1 MSPEERGPG
10 EVPES
15 ATPPTSPS
23 RTGPE
28 PASDAPSPGVGRR
41 PAGTRAILS
50 LIFGLLSTFGS
61 PCFFLGIPLGIAAVV
76 LGWMELS
83 AIQKEKAAPAG
94 RGFAIAGIVFGAVG
108 ILASLASIVFCVFL
122 WKLGTHPLFDEMRRG
137 VPI

>member
-1 MSPEERGPG
+1 MSQEEQGPEE
-10 EVPES
+10 VPAS
-15 ATPPTSPS
+15 PPPTSPS

-28 PASDAPSPGVGRR
+28 PASAAPSPGVGRR

-108 ILASLASIVFCVFL
+108 ILASLASIVLCAFL

>member
-1 MSPEERGPG
+1 MSPEEQGPG
-10 EVPES
+10 EVPAS
-15 ATPPTSPS
+15 PLPPTPPS
-23 RTGPE
+23 RPE
-28 PASDAPSPGVGRR
+28 PATAAPSPAVGRR

-61 PCFFLGIPLGIAAVV
+61 FCFFLGIPLGIAAVV

-83 AIQKEKAAPAG
+83 AIQKEKAAPSG
-94 RGFAIAGIVFGAVG
+94 RGFAISGIVFGAVG
-108 ILASLASIVFCVFL
+108 ILASLVFIAVCVFL

>member
-1 MSPEERGPG
+1 MNPEELGAGDAPAISPPPPPPVETG
-10 EVPES
+10 TAS
-15 ATPPTSPS
+15 APP
-23 RTGPE
+23 
-28 PASDAPSPGVGRR
+28 PSPGVGRR

-76 LGWMELS
+76 LGWMELA
-83 AIQKEKAAPAG
+83 AIQKEKAAPSG

-108 ILASLASIVFCVFL
+108 ILASLISIVFCIFL
-122 WKLGTHPLFDEMRRG
+122 WKLGTHPIFDEMRRG